1 MKITVN
7 DLIKSGACIESV
19 IKYQNTPELHV
30 ELPINELITSD
41 NNLIDDIQWLV
52 NRLKKQLVVM
62 LKFQDNGYW
71 KTRQYDENGNQ
82 IRYENSDGDWQTW
95 QYDENG
101 NQIRYE
107 NSDGDWQ
114 TWQYDER
121 GNKIRS
127 ENSDGYWETRQYDE
141 RGHVVSVDCS
151 IEIVPYKGD
160 IIIL

>member
-71 KTRQYDENGNQ
+71 
-82 IRYENSDGDWQTW
+82 
-95 QYDENG
+95 
-101 NQIRYE
+101 
-107 NSDGDWQ
+107 Q

-121 GNKIRS
+121 GNEIRYETS
-127 ENSDGYWETRQYDE
+127 SSYWETRQYDE
-141 RGHVVSVDCS
+141 NGNKIRYETSKGDWKTWQYDKRGHVVSVDCS
-151 IEIVPYKGD
+151 KEIVPYKGD
-160 IIIL
+160 IIIS